1 MMRRI
6 AVGFLLIALGATGAL
21 LAQQKYPN
29 LPDVPVVL
37 ENDRVVVQEI
47 PFQPGD
53 WAGEHSHAGG
63 QVVVVLDEL
72 KMIYREG
79 GEEVERTFAKG
90 DVFWVDP
97 VTHDHKAL
105 SSGTGVLI
113 TLK

>member
-1 MMRRI
+1 MLKKI
-6 AVGFLLIALGATGAL
+6 AVSASLIALGATGAL

-37 ENDRVVVQEI
+37 DNDRVVVQKVE
-47 PFQPGD
+47 FHPGD

-72 KMIYREG
+72 KMVYREG
-79 GEEVERTFAKG
+79 GEEVERTYERG
-90 DVFWVDP
+90 DVYWVDP
-97 VTHDHKAL
+97 VTHDHKSL